1 MKPHK
6 CPVCDGAGEFVYTVG
21 ALPEKCK
28 ACDGKGIVWPPL
40 GYYPPYVPPTVIP
53 YPTPQWP
60 PPPTVTWCW
69 GGAGTAPHGA
79 GI

>member
-21 ALPEKCK
+21 ELPEKCK

-40 GYYPPYVPPTVIP
+40 GYYPPYVPPTV
-53 YPTPQWP
+53 
-60 PPPTVTWCW
+60 TWCW